1 MFFHKIRGFI
11 LCLIILLAIGCSEVS
26 EVLDGVDDSVS
37 VSPGDIPS
45 ADTQL
50 WGDVVIIDT
59 DTNVDEWV
67 NDTYELNSAEITDD
81 TLRISVSY
89 GGGCEEHEFTLIAS
103 NAFMESDPVQLNIS
117 IVHNANLDPCERWV
131 SESYHFDLTPLKDL
145 YLQKYPPMLDASD
158 PEPAAIVLKITDSLE
173 DTLDLLYRF

>member
-1 MFFHKIRGFI
+1 M
-11 LCLIILLAIGCSEVS
+11 LCLIILLAIGCSDVS
-26 EVLDGVDDSVS
+26 EVLDGVDDTVS
-37 VSPGDIPS
+37 VSPGDDPRIS

-50 WGDVVIIDT
+50 WGNVVIMDT
-59 DTNVDEWV
+59 DTNVDDWV
-67 NDTYELNSAEITDD
+67 NDTYELSSAEITDD

-131 SESYHFDLTPLKDL
+131 SEAYYFDLTPIKNM
-145 YLQKYPPMLDASD
+145 YLQNYPLVPDAPD
-158 PEPAAIVLKITDSLE
+158 PEPAAIALKFTGSLK